1 MSSGPEAGDEH
12 TWSGGDL
19 RNPHVLWSEV
29 MLEEVAAHLPQGS
42 GRCHWQVPL
51 PASRARG
58 SQQPLLCGSQCVVT
72 SAVSEHTAAGW
83 QARVTSVQTTPP
95 G

>member
-29 MLEEVAAHLPQGS
+29 MLEEAAAHTFP
-42 GRCHWQVPL
+42 
-51 PASRARG
+51 RA
-58 SQQPLLCGSQCVVT
+58 P
-72 SAVSEHTAAGW
+72 
-83 QARVTSVQTTPP
+83 ARVTGRSHFLRAGREGRSSLSSVEVSA
-95 G
+95 

>member
-29 MLEEVAAHLPQGS
+29 MLEEAAAHTFPRAPARVLAGPTSCEPGERVAAASPLWKS
-42 GRCHWQVPL
+42 VRSDLCHF
-51 PASRARG
+51 
-58 SQQPLLCGSQCVVT
+58 
-72 SAVSEHTAAGW
+72 
-83 QARVTSVQTTPP
+83 
-95 G
+95 